1 MTVSNLA
8 DLKDFKLKGIDADG
22 KETVFNLADYMGKTV
37 VLYFYPKDNTPGCTQ
52 EACDFRDNINRLSV
66 KAVVFGV
73 SPDSIKSHI
82 GFKEKKELN
91 FALISDE
98 DKALAQAFGA
108 WGQKSFLGKKYM
120 GIIRSTFLFDKSG
133 KLAKVWSPVKVKG
146 HVDEVLSVING
157 I

>member
-1 MTVSNLA
+1 MTVTNLT

-22 KETVFNLADYMGKTV
+22 KETVFNLSDYTGKTV

-146 HVDEVLSVING
+146 HVEEVLSVING